1 MAKGIARK
9 IRCIE
14 TGEIYNSCNEA
25 GRKLG
30 LSGCTISRVIRGIQE
45 SVKGLHFEFVE
56 EEEEE
61 PEEEEQMYL
70 TTTNEQGEPVPVI
83 DSREVARMMGKT
95 HMEILWYIEGH
106 ESSGVIS
113 IAKVI
118 EKKGALLSEYFI
130 ESSYLNNN
138 KKGKCY
144 LVTKKG
150 CELLGNKQQG
160 EKGILFS
167 LAYVERF
174 NKMEKEIKSMSV
186 HKYSDLAKEDELI
199 LAMVKG
205 ATPLDR
211 AKAVQEYTALITDKA
226 TAPLKDTIA
235 EQQAELTQSK
245 AELTEKTDFIDDIND
260 CFTFTQVKQYNKQLL
275 RDRKDIV
282 LSTAKLNEV
291 AAELGIPVNKIDN
304 PIEYSPYRRVN
315 AYPRKVWMTAYPDI
329 KLPEK
334 ESK

>member
-14 TGEIYNSCNEA
+14 TGEVYNSCNEA

-56 EEEEE
+56 EEEE

-70 TTTNEQGEPVPVI
+70 TTTNEQGETVPVI

-95 HMEILWYIEGH
+95 HVEILWYIEGH

-118 EKKGALLSEYFI
+118 AKQGALVSDYFI

-144 LVTKKG
+144 LITKKG

-174 NKMEKEIKSMSV
+174 NEMEKELKSKSV
-186 HKYSDLAKEDELI
+186 HQYPELTEKQQCI
-199 LAMVKG
+199 LAVYDGG
-205 ATPLDR
+205 ASAVTASKRL
-211 AKAVQEYTALITDKA
+211 AEIEVQEA
-226 TAPLKDTIA
+226 TAPLKATIE
-235 EQQAELTQSK
+235 EQAPKVELADERLSMNGCISISD
-245 AELTEKTDFIDDIND
+245 ANKTFNLGQGKLIEWARNKGFIDKRKYIKEVNQAGRKYFKVYQTGKYRNIGITEEGMKLIKENKEEINS
-260 CFTFTQVKQYNKQLL
+260 VKLHRN
-275 RDRKDIV
+275 RK
-282 LSTAKLNEV
+282 
-291 AAELGIPVNKIDN
+291 
-304 PIEYSPYRRVN
+304 
-315 AYPRKVWMTAYPDI
+315 
-329 KLPEK
+329 
-334 ESK
+334 